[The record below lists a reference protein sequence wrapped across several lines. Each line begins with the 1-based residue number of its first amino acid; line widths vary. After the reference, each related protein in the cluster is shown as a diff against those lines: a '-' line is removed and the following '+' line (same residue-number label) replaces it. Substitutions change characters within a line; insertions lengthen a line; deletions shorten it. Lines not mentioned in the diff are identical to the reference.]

1 MSLSPGPHQD
11 GSPPQETAAE
21 WAARF
26 EREGRGIRL
35 GCGLVI
41 GFFVGLFVLAKVH
54 GHISWLVAL
63 WIVAACMIVVGLA
76 YRASND
82 RGTEA
87 VDWLTIAEYRLF
99 ALLPLWAL
107 VLVVLV
113 VIGSALAIFA
123 MVGIKVL

>member
-1 MSLSPGPHQD
+1 
-11 GSPPQETAAE
+11 
-21 WAARF
+21 
-26 EREGRGIRL
+26 
-35 GCGLVI
+35 
-41 GFFVGLFVLAKVH
+41 
-54 GHISWLVAL
+54 
-63 WIVAACMIVVGLA
+63 MIVVGLA

-82 RGTEA
+82 RGTKA